1 MNNQNS
7 WNYRTFS
14 KGLKLFSDHG
24 TLSFVVPNEYKI
36 AKRYD
41 LHSISNV
48 CYDVNSTVRRQK
60 MPRKKVLAID
70 VETVVHCNSGRES
83 GRDE

>member
-1 MNNQNS
+1 M
-7 WNYRTFS
+7 
-14 KGLKLFSDHG
+14 FSDHG

-36 AKRYD
+36 AKKYD

-60 MPRKKVLAID
+60 MARKKCLQLMSKLWYIVTPVA
-70 VETVVHCNSGRES
+70 RA
-83 GRDE
+83 